1 MKATRLKTMKR
12 KNWLCGVGLLLTG
25 FLLFASGCATQQGA
39 QGAGL
44 GAVVG
49 GVSGALIDKGN
60 PLRGAAIGGGLGAVL
75 GGGLGEIAGSTQ
87 NYNPSPQQG
96 YYPPPR
102 GYYAPPPPAYG
113 YYYPPPPPPRRY
125 YYYR

>member
-1 MKATRLKTMKR
+1 MKS
-12 KNWLCGVGLLLTG
+12 KNGVFGIGLILTV

-60 PLRGAAIGGGLGAVL
+60 PWRGAAIGGGLGAVF

-87 NYNPSPQQG
+87 NYNPPPQQG
-96 YYPPPR
+96 YYQAPPPR
-102 GYYAPPPPAYG
+102 RGGYYAPPPPKYG
-113 YYYPPPPPPRRY
+113 YYDAPPPR